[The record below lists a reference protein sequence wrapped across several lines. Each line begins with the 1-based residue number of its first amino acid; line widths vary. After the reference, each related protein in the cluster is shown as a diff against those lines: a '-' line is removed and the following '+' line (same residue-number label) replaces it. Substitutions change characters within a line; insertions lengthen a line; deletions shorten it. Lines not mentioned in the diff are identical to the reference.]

1 MLLKRIELLL
11 DPRIIEI
18 AFVVRYDDNKVE
30 PYAYPTICD
39 GVVKDGDRVQI
50 YEGVEVSRRTL
61 ED

>member
-11 DPRIIEI
+11 DPKIKEL
-18 AFVVRYDDNKVE
+18 AFLYPREDGSFTILGAVE
-30 PYAYPTICD
+30 L
-39 GVVKDGDRVQI
+39 KDGDRVKI